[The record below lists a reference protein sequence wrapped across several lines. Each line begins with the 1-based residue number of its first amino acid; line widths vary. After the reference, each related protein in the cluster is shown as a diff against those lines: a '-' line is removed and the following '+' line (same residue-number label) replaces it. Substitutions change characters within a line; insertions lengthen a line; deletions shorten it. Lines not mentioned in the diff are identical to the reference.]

1 LNARTPDTKRKRALK
16 PGVLLAV
23 LGVVYGDIGTSPL
36 YAFKASLQFFTGV
49 PISDTEVLGILSL
62 IFWSLVLIVTVK
74 YVTLIMRA
82 DNHGEG
88 GILALMALAQRVSAG
103 TRLRNALALVGIA
116 GACLFFGDGIITPA
130 ISVLS
135 AVEGLEVSAPDLKQ
149 YVLPISATVII
160 LLFTMQYRGTGSVG
174 RVFGPVMAVWFVVI
188 GVTGLVEITRHPAV
202 LLALSP
208 SYAVSLCLQ
217 YKGMAFVVLGAVVL
231 CVTGAEALYAD
242 MGHFGAH
249 PIRLTWSFFVLP
261 SLVLN
266 YFGQGALVLND
277 PAKAENPFFLLGP
290 HWIRMPMV
298 ILATAATVIASQAVI
313 SGAYSMA
320 RQCMQLGFLPRMSV
334 RHTSITEEGQIY
346 VPQVNSILLVGVLIL
361 VGAFKTSDNLA
372 AAYGIAV
379 TGTFLCTA
387 VLAMV
392 VFRRQYHWSRT
403 AAITVFG
410 LFFVVDGVF
419 FAANTLKIADGGW
432 VPVVLALTIMML
444 TWKRGRDL
452 LLARWKQDS
461 MPLAPF
467 LGRLPQSR
475 IARVP
480 GLAVFLTGNPD
491 YVPTSLLHNLKH
503 NKVLH
508 ERVLFVTVQNVDE
521 PEVPPERRSEIMQ
534 LAQGIYRLVL
544 RYGFMESPN
553 IPRALEDL
561 DPSVGFDPMQASY
574 FLGREVLVPA
584 MAPKMPWWRLWLFLV
599 MARNASPA
607 TEFFRIPS
615 DRVVELGV
623 RVAI

>member
-1 LNARTPDTKRKRALK
+1 
-16 PGVLLAV
+16 
-23 LGVVYGDIGTSPL
+23 
-36 YAFKASLQFFTGV
+36 
-49 PISDTEVLGILSL
+49 
-62 IFWSLVLIVTVK
+62 
-74 YVTLIMRA
+74 
-82 DNHGEG
+82 
-88 GILALMALAQRVSAG
+88 
-103 TRLRNALALVGIA
+103 
-116 GACLFFGDGIITPA
+116 
-130 ISVLS
+130 
-135 AVEGLEVSAPDLKQ
+135 
-149 YVLPISATVII
+149 
-160 LLFTMQYRGTGSVG
+160 
-174 RVFGPVMAVWFVVI
+174 
-188 GVTGLVEITRHPAV
+188 VEITRHPAV

-432 VPVVLALTIMML
+432 VPVVLALALTIMML